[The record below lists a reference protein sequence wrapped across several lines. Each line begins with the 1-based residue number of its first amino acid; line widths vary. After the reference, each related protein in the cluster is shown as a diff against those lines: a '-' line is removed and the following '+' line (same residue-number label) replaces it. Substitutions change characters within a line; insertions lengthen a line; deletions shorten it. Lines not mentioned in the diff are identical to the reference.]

1 MERSVG
7 QGLERG
13 IETTARSRID
23 LAEWRGRDVTRQYE
37 LGESMVPPERLRRSR
52 ERTEIFSAEH
62 EGEKGQEGLL
72 EARTF
77 PTARDMMA
85 LGYAYAYGKGVADR
99 VTKTL
104 RVRGMGT
111 R

>member
-1 MERSVG
+1 MEEYMER
-7 QGLERG
+7 GLERG
-13 IETTARSRID
+13 IETTQRSRID

-37 LGESMVPPERLRRSR
+37 FGESMVPEDRLRSSL

-62 EGEKGQEGLL
+62 EGEKGEEGIVHI
-72 EARTF
+72 ESF

-85 LGYAYAYGKGVADR
+85 LGYAYAYGKGVTDR
-99 VTKTL
+99 RTKNL
-104 RVRGMGT
+104 RVRAMGT

>member
-1 MERSVG
+1 MEDYM
-7 QGLERG
+7 ERG

-37 LGESMVPPERLRRSR
+37 FGDSLVPEDRLRRSQ

-62 EGEKGQEGLL
+62 EGDKDKEGAVVAIQPL
-72 EARTF
+72 

-85 LGYAYAYGKGVADR
+85 LGYAYAYGKGVGDR
-99 VTKTL
+99 RSKVL
-104 RVRGMGT
+104 RVRAMGT